1 MKMSAQHKSIW
12 IGLGVGALFLVLFFT
27 RVNVGHLDLASNF
40 SNSEKALN
48 PKLGPTIISTPFARL
63 TIPYLRTI
71 PIDSQLTDLELFE
84 NKGSYQSYLTSYM
97 SEEYRINGLLTIP
110 TSEMPEGGWPA
121 VVLIHGYIPPAQYQT
136 TERYQD
142 YVDYIA
148 RNGFVVFKIDL
159 RGHGD
164 SEGEASGAY
173 YSGDYIID
181 TLHAIN
187 ALEKSPSVNS
197 ARIGLW
203 GHSMAGNVLLRTMA
217 VKPDI
222 KAVVIWAG
230 AVFSYQDWQEYGL
243 SDYSF
248 RLTDLERS
256 DRQSERQELFDTH
269 GQFSPN
275 NEFWRTV
282 PATNYLQDMTGSIQ
296 LHHAED
302 DAVVNIAYSQDLAE
316 LLEQAGTSYE
326 FYDYSSGGHNLTGS
340 AFSTAMQRTVEFY
353 HRNLISSE

>member
-12 IGLGVGALFLVLFFT
+12 IGLGVGAFFLTLFFT
-27 RVNVGHLDLASNF
+27 RNNVAHLDVTSNT
-40 SNSEKALN
+40 SNSKIAQT
-48 PKLGPTIISTPFARL
+48 PKVISTPYARL
-63 TIPYLRTI
+63 TIPYLRTV
-71 PIDSQLTDLELFE
+71 PIESNLAVLELLG
-84 NKGSYQSYLTSYM
+84 NRGSYQSYMTSYT
-97 SEEYRINGLLTIP
+97 SEGNRINGLLTIP
-110 TSEMPEGGWPA
+110 TGVMPAGGWPA
-121 VVLIHGYIPPAQYQT
+121 VVFIHGYIPPAQYET

-164 SEGEASGAY
+164 SEGDASGAY

-181 TLHAIN
+181 TLNAID
-187 ALEKSPSVNS
+187 ALEKSPSVNPDQ
-197 ARIGLW
+197 IGLW

-222 KAVVIWAG
+222 KAAVIWAG

-243 SDYSF
+243 SDNSY
-248 RLTDLERS
+248 RPPDLEQS
-256 DRQSERQELFDTH
+256 DRQRRRQQLFDTH
-269 GQFSPN
+269 GQFNPD

-282 PATNYLQDMTGSIQ
+282 PATNYLHVMTGSIQ

-302 DAVVNIAYSQDLAE
+302 DDVVNIGYSQDLAE
-316 LLEQAGTSYE
+316 LLEKAGTSYE
-326 FYDYSSGGHNLTGS
+326 FYDYASGGHNLTGGT
-340 AFSTAMQRTVEFY
+340 FSTAMQRTVEFY
-353 HRNLISSE
+353 RTNLVGTD